1 MKIHEMTWKQGN
13 DFRAILEC
21 EHCEGKQDLVNGYSD
36 QNYYSEVLPKIVCV
50 SCGKD
55 AYGETSWQV
64 QAKQLTAKNKQLEAK
79 LKIAIG
85 ALGEI
90 DEIAFSKGYVSIGDA
105 GLAAIMKINEVKN
118 DKA

>member
-1 MKIHEMTWKQGN
+1 MKIHEMTWKEGN
-13 DFRAILEC
+13 YFGGILEC

-36 QNYYSEVLPKIVCV
+36 QNYYSEVLPEIVCV

-55 AYGETSWQV
+55 AYGETNWQV
-64 QAKQLTAKNKQLEAK
+64 QAKQLTAKNEELEAK

-90 DEIAFSKGYVSIGDA
+90 DEIAFNKGYVSIGDA
-105 GLAAIMKINEVKN
+105 GLAAIMKINEVKR
-118 DKA
+118 